1 MIKVN
6 KKIISAGVGVLAGA
20 IGGKVLTSK
29 FAKKAAVA
37 TVQQGLKAKGAVDK
51 TVENIKL
58 TTDDIVAEAKVKNE
72 IEERLEAESK
82 ANLDIENVAKKEAEE
97 KIKEEIKED
106 LKEESKED

>member
-6 KKIISAGVGVLAGA
+6 KKILSAGVGVLAGA

-37 TVQQGLKAKGAVDK
+37 TVQQGLKAKSAVDK
-51 TVENIKL
+51 TVENIKV

-72 IEERLEAESK
+72 IEERLEAEEK
-82 ANLDIENVAKKEAEE
+82 ANLDIENVV
-97 KIKEEIKED
+97 KEEVKED
-106 LKEESKED
+106 

>member
-6 KKIISAGVGVLAGA
+6 KKILSAGVGVIAGA

-37 TVQQGLKAKGAVDK
+37 TVQQGLKAKSAVDK
-51 TVENIKL
+51 TVENIKV

-72 IEERLEAESK
+72 IEERLEAETK

-97 KIKEEIKED
+97 KIKEEVKEE
-106 LKEESKED
+106 LKEEAKED

>member
-1 MIKVN
+1 MFKIN
-6 KKIISAGVGVLAGA
+6 KKILSAGVGVVAGA
-20 IGGKVLTSK
+20 IGGKILTSK

-37 TVQQGLKAKGAVDK
+37 TVQQGLKAKSAVDK
-51 TVENIKL
+51 TVENIKV

-72 IEERLEAESK
+72 IEERLEAEAK

-106 LKEESKED
+106 LKEEVKED

>member
-6 KKIISAGVGVLAGA
+6 KKIISAGVGVIAGA

-29 FAKKAAVA
+29 LAKKAAVA
-37 TVQQGLKAKGAVDK
+37 TVQQGLKAKSAVDK
-51 TVENIKL
+51 TVENIKV

-72 IEERLEAESK
+72 IEEKLEAEAK

-106 LKEESKED
+106 LKEKAKED

>member
-6 KKIISAGVGVLAGA
+6 KKILSAGVGVLAGA

-37 TVQQGLKAKGAVDK
+37 TVQQGLKAKSAVDK
-51 TVENIKL
+51 TVENIKV

-72 IEERLEAESK
+72 IEERLEAEAK

-97 KIKEEIKED
+97 KIKEEVKEE
-106 LKEESKED
+106 LKEEAKED

>member
-6 KKIISAGVGVLAGA
+6 KKIISAGVGVIAGA

-29 FAKKAAVA
+29 LAKKAAVA
-37 TVQQGLKAKGAVDK
+37 TVQQGLKAKSAVDK
-51 TVENIKL
+51 TVENIKV

-72 IEERLEAESK
+72 IEEKLEAEAK

-106 LKEESKED
+106 LKEEAKED

>member
-6 KKIISAGVGVLAGA
+6 KKILSAGAGVLAGA
-20 IGGKVLTSK
+20 IGGKILTSK

-72 IEERLEAESK
+72 IEERLEAEAK
-82 ANLDIENVAKKEAEE
+82 DKLDIENVASEAKEEVKEE
-97 KIKEEIKED
+97 IIKEIKED
-106 LKEESKED
+106 